1 MIEISGCCDFC
12 GKEIFDGDI
21 TNFVTVY
28 FDPTNRMDLRKVA
41 FCKDCLSKVTGES
54 GAIEYQLE
62 NLFENLLRC
71 KK

>member
-12 GKEIFDGDI
+12 GREIHNSDI

-28 FDPTNRMDLRKVA
+28 FDPTNRMDLREVA
-41 FCKDCLSKVTGES
+41 FCKDCLSKATGENS
-54 GAIEYQLE
+54 AIVHQL
-62 NLFENLLRC
+62 ENLLRC